1 VAAQEQFAKTLEFE
15 GEVILISASGG
26 LSSGPL
32 FSVNIIY
39 GSKQEITG
47 GIKIAFGHTM
57 VEFPLVITL
66 ALGLITFSH
75 VFLNNENLKIISII
89 RSSAIIVFAT
99 TIRSKVTLNRI
110 LEITNNSV
118 KIEVNDE
125 GTITGR
131 YTGTQLATI
140 DNTTNQDGTSSW
152 SGKFM
157 QMTNKGEMILSTGS
171 GTMEPANSKGIVKIR
186 GEGEMWTQSP
196 RLGWLTSMVQ
206 SGRAKERAISERE
219 VR

>member
-1 VAAQEQFAKTLEFE
+1 MSKKSLNSAARHSL
-15 GEVILISASGG
+15 
-26 LSSGPL
+26 
-32 FSVNIIY
+32 
-39 GSKQEITG
+39 
-47 GIKIAFGHTM
+47 
-57 VEFPLVITL
+57 
-66 ALGLITFSH
+66 
-75 VFLNNENLKIISII
+75 
-89 RSSAIIVFAT
+89 

-118 KIEVNDE
+118 KIEINDE

-140 DNTTNQDGTSSW
+140 ANTANQDGTSSW

-157 QMTNKGEMILSTGS
+157 QMTNKGEIILSTGS

-196 RLGWLTSMVQ
+196 RLANING
-206 SGRAKERAISERE
+206 AKWTCEGESNIRKGSTVIYVDIHERD
-219 VR
+219 

>member
-1 VAAQEQFAKTLEFE
+1 MSKKSSNSAARHSL
-15 GEVILISASGG
+15 
-26 LSSGPL
+26 
-32 FSVNIIY
+32 
-39 GSKQEITG
+39 
-47 GIKIAFGHTM
+47 
-57 VEFPLVITL
+57 
-66 ALGLITFSH
+66 
-75 VFLNNENLKIISII
+75 
-89 RSSAIIVFAT
+89 

-118 KIEVNDE
+118 KIEINDE

-140 DNTTNQDGTSSW
+140 DNTANQDGTSSW

-157 QMTNKGEMILSTGS
+157 QMTNKGEIILSTGS

-196 RLGWLTSMVQ
+196 RLANING
-206 SGRAKERAISERE
+206 AKWTCEGESNIRKGSTVIYVDIHEGD
-219 VR
+219 

>member
-1 VAAQEQFAKTLEFE
+1 MSKKSSNSAARHSL
-15 GEVILISASGG
+15 
-26 LSSGPL
+26 
-32 FSVNIIY
+32 
-39 GSKQEITG
+39 
-47 GIKIAFGHTM
+47 
-57 VEFPLVITL
+57 
-66 ALGLITFSH
+66 
-75 VFLNNENLKIISII
+75 
-89 RSSAIIVFAT
+89 

-118 KIEVNDE
+118 KIEINDE

-140 DNTTNQDGTSSW
+140 DNTANHDGTSSW

-157 QMTNKGEMILSTGS
+157 QITNKGEIILSTGS

-196 RLGWLTSMVQ
+196 RLANING
-206 SGRAKERAISERE
+206 AKWTCEGESNIRKGSTVIYVDIHERD
-219 VR
+219 

>member
-1 VAAQEQFAKTLEFE
+1 MSKK
-15 GEVILISASGG
+15 
-26 LSSGPL
+26 SS
-32 FSVNIIY
+32 
-39 GSKQEITG
+39 
-47 GIKIAFGHTM
+47 
-57 VEFPLVITL
+57 
-66 ALGLITFSH
+66 
-75 VFLNNENLKIISII
+75 
-89 RSSAIIVFAT
+89 SSAARHSL

-118 KIEVNDE
+118 KIEINDE

-157 QMTNKGEMILSTGS
+157 QVTDRGEVILTTGS
-171 GTMEPANSKGIVKIR
+171 GTGEPPNSKGIVKIR

-196 RLGWLTSMVQ
+196 RLANLNG
-206 SGRAKERAISERE
+206 AKWTCEGETNIRKGSTVIYVDINEME
-219 VR
+219 H